1 MSFAALTGI
10 SPAIIAELKQGKPR
24 TVELTSANN
33 VITLTGVKPGD
44 HVFMTALDMEDL
56 SPGDPGILVE
66 VISLAIS
73 MKRSIEFTNPLFF
86 EERERMAARMQVR
99 YCGTS
104 LVKQVETR
112 RMASPIIIELVKT
125 GCYHAH

>member
-1 MSFAALTGI
+1 MSYAALTGI
-10 SPAIIAELKQGKPR
+10 SPAILAELKHGKPR
-24 TVELTSANN
+24 TVELTSAHN

-66 VISLAIS
+66 VISIAIT
-73 MKRSIEFTNPLFF
+73 MKRSIEFTNPVFF
-86 EERERMAARMQVR
+86 EEREKMAARMQVR

-112 RMASPIIIELVKT
+112 RMASPITIELVKT
-125 GCYHAH
+125 GCFNAR

>member
-1 MSFAALTGI
+1 MSYAALTGI

-44 HVFMTALDMEDL
+44 HVFMTTLDMEDL
-56 SPGDPGILVE
+56 SPGEPGILVE
-66 VISLAIS
+66 VISLAIT

-112 RMASPIIIELVKT
+112 KMARPIIIEIVKT
-125 GCYHAH
+125 GCYHAR